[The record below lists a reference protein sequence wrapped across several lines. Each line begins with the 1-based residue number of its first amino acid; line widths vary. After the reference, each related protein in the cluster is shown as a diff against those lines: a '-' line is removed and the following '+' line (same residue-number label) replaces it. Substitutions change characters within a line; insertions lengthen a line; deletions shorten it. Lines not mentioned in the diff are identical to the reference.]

1 MCIRDS
7 SKSNYFIDPHTA
19 TAVEGLLSSKISGEN
34 ILTFATAHP
43 GKFPDA
49 YHDIDGFTDMIPSD
63 LISIFEKE
71 ESFIKLNNNYEE
83 ISNFISSN
91 YKN

>member
-1 MCIRDS
+1 
-7 SKSNYFIDPHTA
+7 
-19 TAVEGLLSSKISGEN
+19 
-34 ILTFATAHP
+34 
-43 GKFPDA
+43 
-49 YHDIDGFTDMIPSD
+49 MIPSD

-71 ESFIKLNNNYEE
+71 ESFVKLNNNYEE